1 LDLIF
6 SISQIQQS
14 PQDLH
19 DFLRA
24 YYHVKSADWSANQPM
39 PLKASQAEVLAALPH
54 YDVMPC
60 PSTMADAVTPFMP
73 TASQIQTCTWLTDS
87 DLAVYVAE
95 YARRSR
101 LGHLP
106 VTQGL

>member
-1 LDLIF
+1 MPARQINLDLIF

-39 PLKASQAEVLAALPH
+39 PLKAWQAEV
-54 YDVMPC
+54 
-60 PSTMADAVTPFMP
+60 
-73 TASQIQTCTWLTDS
+73 
-87 DLAVYVAE
+87 LAVYVAE

-106 VTQGL
+106 VTRGL